1 MDCCQCQ
8 GIEREFSEE
17 VAETERDAYR
27 EEGPADTTQQ
37 LIDAIVPRGVEGL
50 TLLDV
55 GGGIGAIQHA
65 VLRAGAKSAT
75 AVEASSAFAKAG
87 RAEAEHLG
95 LVEEVTTRHGDF
107 VALAP
112 SIPAHD
118 VVTLDRVICCYND
131 LQSLLGLASERAS
144 KLLGLVYPRDS
155 WWTRLG
161 SAFGNAYY
169 WLLRNPFRTFVH
181 RDRAVE
187 RLLTQ
192 SGLHR
197 VFHRRKFIW
206 QVSVWSRTEEVV
218 E

>member
-17 VAETERDAYR
+17 AAESEREAYR
-27 EEGPADTTQQ
+27 EEGPAETTQL
-37 LIDAIVPRGVEGL
+37 LIDAIVPQGVEGL
-50 TLLDV
+50 TLLDI

-75 AVEASSAFAKAG
+75 AVEASSAFATVAK
-87 RAEAEHLG
+87 AEAEHLG
-95 LVEEVTTRHGDF
+95 LGGEVTTRHGDF
-107 VALAP
+107 VALAE
-112 SIPAHD
+112 SISRHD
-118 VVTLDRVICCYND
+118 VVTLDRVICCYHD
-131 LQSLLGLASERAS
+131 IESLLGLASERAD

-181 RDRAVE
+181 RDRAIEAV
-187 RLLTQ
+187 LSQT
-192 SGLHR
+192 GLQR
-197 VFHRRKFIW
+197 VYYERKFIW
-206 QVSVWSRTEEVV
+206 QVAVWARMS
-218 E
+218 